1 MHILSYNTLAQRYV
15 DPYIE
20 TRYKYVNDTTCLTWF
35 NRKALLIEQ
44 IEKINADIVCLQE
57 VELETFEDDF
67 LELINKMEYSY
78 NRHIVSKARTSPIG
92 NITIW
97 KNTKY
102 NSTSFIQKSCALIN
116 TIVNNET
123 HENIIIANVHLKAG
137 LYNSQPVRK
146 NQLLS
151 ILKSTPDII
160 CGDFNDNFKEDGLLY
175 PIIIENR
182 YSIKNDQLTCLV
194 YNEHNKTINWF
205 LFDNVIV
212 KNQID
217 KIIKINKYNK
227 LKKIPSKK
235 HPSDHLPLI
244 FTIEDTS

>member
-1 MHILSYNTLAQRYV
+1 MHILSYNTLAQRYL

-78 NRHIVSKARTSPIG
+78 NRHMVSKARTSPIG
-92 NITIW
+92 NITMW
-97 KNTKY
+97 KRNKY
-102 NSTSFIQKSCALIN
+102 NCASFIQKSSALIN
-116 TIVNNET
+116 IIVNSTTNK
-123 HENIIIANVHLKAG
+123 NIVIANVHLKAG
-137 LYNSQPVRK
+137 LYNSQHERK

-151 ILKSTPDII
+151 ILKSNPDII

-175 PIIIENR
+175 PIIIENK
-182 YSIKNDQLTCLV
+182 YLIKNNQLTCLV
-194 YNEHNKTINWF
+194 YNEHNKTLNWF
-205 LFDNVIV
+205 SFDNVII
-212 KNQID
+212 KNQIE
-217 KIIKINKYNK
+217 KIIKINKCNK
-227 LKKIPSKK
+227 LKKIPSKI

-244 FTIEDTS
+244 FTVEDTF